1 MKCVIALKHSQT
13 NLHGNEMLNIAYHYE
28 LMYLEYDNNMLFFF
42 KEELA
47 DKRTAYFFGDILC
60 AIFQTDYAN
69 RAYAY
74 PTTFKPQPQISIY
87 DILFAFLSY
96 VSSLINAK
104 HYKEKLRKEFAKE
117 KTEVAD
123 TFPIVYLLKDS
134 TYTVTPLE
142 SCRYGYETRMVMAK
156 WKLNGK
162 TQMGKPL

>member
-13 NLHGNEMLNIAYHYE
+13 NLHGNEMLNIAYHYG

-74 PTTFKPQPQISIY
+74 PTAFKPQPQISIA
-87 DILFAFLSY
+87 I
-96 VSSLINAK
+96 
-104 HYKEKLRKEFAKE
+104 
-117 KTEVAD
+117 
-123 TFPIVYLLKDS
+123 
-134 TYTVTPLE
+134 TVTAAVILKICCPQRNQPNMK
-142 SCRYGYETRMVMAK
+142 SAF
-156 WKLNGK
+156 
-162 TQMGKPL
+162 